1 MADNEP
7 GQPSPLNSAA
17 LATAATIDLATTDLA
32 TPGSALAIGAHPDDV
47 EFGCGGL
54 LAKWA
59 ADGCVVHHLVCTDGS
74 KGTWDPDVDVV
85 ELAARRQDEQREAAR
100 RLAGANAGE
109 VRFLGRVDGELD
121 SDLATRGEVARII
134 RELRPQVVLGHD
146 PWKRYRLH
154 PDHRHAGF
162 LTCEGI
168 VAARDPH
175 FFRDHG
181 LAHHRPDALLLWEAD
196 SPDHAED
203 VSGFVDTKLDALA
216 AHESQFES
224 TMKALD
230 DEELAA
236 FGQRIRNRL
245 GDLGRPYDMNAAEV
259 FKLIADL

>member
-1 MADNEP
+1 MAANEP
-7 GQPSPLNSAA
+7 GQPGPLGPSPLSATE
-17 LATAATIDLATTDLA
+17 LD
-32 TPGSALAIGAHPDDV
+32 TPSSALAIGAHPDDV

-59 ADGCVVHHLVCTDGS
+59 ADGCIVHHLVCTDGS
-74 KGTWDPDVDVV
+74 KGTWDPDVDVAA
-85 ELAARRQDEQREAAR
+85 LAQRREVEQREAAR

-109 VRFLGRVDGELD
+109 VRFLRRVDGELD
-121 SDLATRGEVARII
+121 SDLDTRGEVARII

-154 PDHRHAGF
+154 PDHRHAGR
-162 LTCEGI
+162 LACEGI

-181 LAHHRPDALLLWEAD
+181 LVHHRPDALLLWEAD
-196 SPDHAED
+196 TPDHAED
-203 VSGFVDTKLDALA
+203 VSAFVDTKLHALA

-224 TMKALD
+224 TMKAV
-230 DEELAA
+230 DETQLAA
-236 FGQRIRNRL
+236 FDQRIRNRL
-245 GDLGRPYDMNAAEV
+245 GDLGRPYDMDAAEV

>member
-1 MADNEP
+1 MAANEP
-7 GQPSPLNSAA
+7 GQPNPLNSTS
-17 LATAATIDLATTDLA
+17 LATSTTTHLA
-32 TPGSALAIGAHPDDV
+32 TPASALAIGAHPDDV

-59 ADGCVVHHLVCTDGS
+59 ADGCVIHHLVCTDGS
-74 KGTWDPDVDVV
+74 KGTWDPDVDVAA
-85 ELAARRQDEQREAAR
+85 LAHRRQEEQREAAR

-154 PDHRHAGF
+154 PDHRHAG
-162 LTCEGI
+162 LLACEGI

-181 LAHHRPDALLLWEAD
+181 IAHHRPEALLLWEAD
-196 SPDHAED
+196 APDHAED

-216 AHESQFES
+216 AHVSQFES
-224 TMKALD
+224 TMKAVD
-230 DEELAA
+230 DAQLAA

-245 GDLGRPYDMNAAEV
+245 GDLGRPFDMDAAEV